1 MINNNFTSLVLI
13 MTILFINSSC
23 KRLPPNIQS
32 VQNTGITTEVFVD
45 GIDIPWGIDFLP
57 SGEMLVT
64 NRDGNLYRVT
74 NGKKTEIMGL
84 PDVYTRGQGGLLD
97 IKVHP
102 KYTKNKWIY
111 ISYSTKASNEGGNT
125 ALMRFQLDGNQMTN
139 KEVLFKALPDTRSG
153 VHFGSRIVFDKND
166 YLFLSVGE
174 RGNWDNA
181 QMLSN
186 HSGKIHRLKDDGSI
200 PEDNPF
206 FNEAGAIKS
215 IYSYGHRNP
224 QGMVI
229 HPFTGKIWEHEH
241 GPKGGDE
248 VNIVEKGKNY
258 GWPKITYGINYNG
271 MTISKDTAMAGMEQ
285 PLIYWKPSIAP
296 SGMAFISTNKYG
308 EDIKGNLLVGSLKFN
323 YLHHCIVKNGQIT
336 KEERLI
342 ENIGRVRCVKEGP
355 DGFIYVGVEGGKV
368 LKLLPSF

>member
-1 MINNNFTSLVLI
+1 MKSNFSSIILI
-13 MTILFINSSC
+13 ISILFGSISC
-23 KRLPPNIQS
+23 KRLPPSIQS
-32 VQNTGITTEVFVD
+32 VQNTGITFETFVD
-45 GIDIPWGIDFLP
+45 EIDIPWGIDFLP

-64 NRDGNLYRVT
+64 NRDGNLYKVT
-74 NGKKTEIMGL
+74 NGQKTEITGL
-84 PDVYTRGQGGLLD
+84 PEVYTRGQGGLLD

-102 KYTKNKWIY
+102 KYTENQWIY
-111 ISYSTKASNEGGNT
+111 ISYSTKGSDEGGNT
-125 ALMRFQLDGNQMTN
+125 ALMRFKLDGNQMTD
-139 KEVLFKALPDTRSG
+139 KEVLFKALPDTQSG
-153 VHFGSRIVFDKND
+153 VHFGSRIVFDTNG

-181 QMLSN
+181 QMLTN
-186 HSGKIHRLKDDGSI
+186 HSGKVHRLKDDGSI
-200 PEDNPF
+200 PADNPF
-206 FNEAGAIKS
+206 VNEANAIKS

-224 QGMVI
+224 QGMVL
-229 HPFTGKIWEHEH
+229 HPFTGQLWEHEH

-308 EDIKGNLLVGSLKFN
+308 EDRKGNLLVGSLKFN
-323 YLHHCIVKNGQIT
+323 YLHHCIVKNGKIIKQ
-336 KEERLI
+336 ERLI

-355 DGFIYVGVEGGKV
+355 NGFIYVGVEGGKV
-368 LKLLPSF
+368 LKLIP